1 MFISSLQLSCSHASR
16 RLVSTCA
23 RVVLTLVQEYVLV
36 YPALHVGLSSACVYI
51 PPFPP
56 TSGPGNMPAP
66 QGFCLTITSLL
77 WFRTFAF
84 EDALTVLPEYLCG
97 HVFRLGL
104 TPYDPFCIILEFSET
119 LLLVL
124 CTKALPQ
131 NHSSSLL
138 RSPIWPGWSSRP
150 FEKGRCS
157 DC

>member
-66 QGFCLTITSLL
+66 QGLCLIITSLL

-84 EDALTVLPEYLCG
+84 EDALTVLPEYVCG

-104 TPYDPFCIILEFSET
+104 TPYDTMYHFW
-119 LLLVL
+119 
-124 CTKALPQ
+124 
-131 NHSSSLL
+131 SSVRHFFWSSVPRLS
-138 RSPIWPGWSSRP
+138 SPIWPGWSSRP